1 MLNVKVDRKEL
12 LRAIQ
17 VVENAVTEN
26 KIREVLSGIYIEAVE
41 NKIILIIVKFILD
54 FLAFHNITKNKIYPF
69 G

>member
-41 NKIILIIVKFILD
+41 NKIILKGLIWS
-54 FLAFHNITKNKIYPF
+54 YP
-69 G
+69 

>member
-26 KIREVLSGIYIEAVE
+26 KIREVLSKIYIETVE
-41 NKIILIIVKFILD
+41 KTM
-54 FLAFHNITKNKIYPF
+54 IT
-69 G
+69 